1 METLYFLLAGLK
13 PNRFRDRCNN
23 HVELRS
29 AMSAA
34 GNPASFGDL
43 GFLSAVL
50 FLQHCHLVYS
60 MGFKV

>member
-1 METLYFLLAGLK
+1 
-13 PNRFRDRCNN
+13 
-23 HVELRS
+23 
-29 AMSAA
+29 MSAA